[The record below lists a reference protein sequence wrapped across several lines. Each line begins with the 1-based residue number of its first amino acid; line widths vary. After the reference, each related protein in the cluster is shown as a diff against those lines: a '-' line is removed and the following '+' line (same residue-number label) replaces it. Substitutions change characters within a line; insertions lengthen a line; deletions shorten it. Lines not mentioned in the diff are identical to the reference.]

1 MTERYV
7 VSTGSWPARQRS
19 GGSCGRALVLPGSG
33 YTVDHPL
40 LFWSCQ
46 VLAEAGWDVITMRWD
61 ATDVTSD
68 DCRQFVETGA
78 DLLDGQFADAD
89 RTLVLA
95 KSLGSFAAAWASAR
109 RYPAIWLTPVMTDEF
124 VAATLRTYAAPSLLV
139 GGTADPLWR
148 RPLEQPHDQQVIEF
162 PDADHALH
170 SSAGWR
176 TSLDVLRETLTAVET
191 FAASVAGLR

>member
-7 VSTGSWPARQRS
+7 VSTGSWPTRQRS
-19 GGSCGRALVLPGSG
+19 RSSGGRALVLPGSG

-46 VLAEAGWDVITMRWD
+46 VLAGAGWDVATLRWD
-61 ATDVTSD
+61 AAGVTTDD
-68 DCRQFVETGA
+68 YRQFVEAGA

>member
-7 VSTGSWPARQRS
+7 VKPWPHQRS
-19 GGSCGRALVLPGSG
+19 DSSCGRALVLPGSG

-61 ATDVTSD
+61 AADVTTD
-68 DCRQFVETGA
+68 DCRRFVETGA
-78 DLLDGQFADAD
+78 DLLDGQLSNANH
-89 RTLVLA
+89 TLVVA

-109 RYPAIWLTPVMTDEF
+109 KYPAIWLTPVMTDPF
-124 VAATLRTYAAPSLLV
+124 VAAALRRYAAPSLLV
-139 GGTADPLWR
+139 GGTTDPLWS
-148 RPLEQPHDQQVIEF
+148 RPPEQPSDQQVLEV
-162 PDADHALH
+162 PEADHALH

-176 TSLDVLRETLTAVET
+176 KSLDVLHETLTAVEA
-191 FAASVAGLR
+191 FAASVADQR

>member
-7 VSTGSWPARQRS
+7 VSTWPPSPRS

-46 VLAEAGWDVITMRWD
+46 VLAQAGWDVITMRWD
-61 ATDVTSD
+61 ATDLTSD

-78 DLLDGQFADAD
+78 DLLDGQLADAD

-109 RYPAIWLTPVMTDEF
+109 KYPAIWLTPVLTDEF
-124 VAATLRTYAAPSLLV
+124 VAAALRTYTAPSLLV

-148 RPLEQPHDQQVIEF
+148 RPLEQPHGQRVIEV

-170 SSAGWR
+170 SSTGWR
-176 TSLDVLRETLTAVET
+176 QSLDVLHETLTAVEA
-191 FAASVAGLR
+191 FAASATGQR

>member
-1 MTERYV
+1 M
-7 VSTGSWPARQRS
+7 
-19 GGSCGRALVLPGSG
+19 LPGSG

-46 VLAEAGWDVITMRWD
+46 VLAQAGWDVITMRWD
-61 ATDVTSD
+61 ATDLTSD

-78 DLLDGQFADAD
+78 DLLDGQLADAD

-109 RYPAIWLTPVMTDEF
+109 RYPAIWLTPVLTDEF
-124 VAATLRTYAAPSLLV
+124 VAAALRTYAAPSLLV

-148 RPLEQPHDQQVIEF
+148 RPLEQPHDQRVIEV
-162 PDADHALH
+162 PEADHALH
-170 SSAGWR
+170 SSTGWR
-176 TSLDVLRETLTAVET
+176 QSLDVLHETLTAVEA
-191 FAASVAGLR
+191 FAASATGQR

>member
-7 VSTGSWPARQRS
+7 VSAWPPSPRS

-46 VLAEAGWDVITMRWD
+46 VLAQAGWDVITLRWD
-61 ATDVTSD
+61 ATDLTSD

-78 DLLDGQFADAD
+78 DLLDGQLADAD

-109 RYPAIWLTPVMTDEF
+109 KYPAIWLTPVLTDEF
-124 VAATLRTYAAPSLLV
+124 VAAALRTYAAPSLLV

-148 RPLEQPHDQQVIEF
+148 RPLEQPHDQRVIEV
-162 PDADHALH
+162 PEADHALH
-170 SSAGWR
+170 SSTGWR
-176 TSLDVLRETLTAVET
+176 QSLDVLHETLTAVEA
-191 FAASVAGLR
+191 FAASATGQR